1 MQTDE
6 ITEEREA
13 VELSDYEKER
23 GKPMP
28 NIVHGAVQAVMIAG
42 FLAQARDR
50 FLIIGELTLEIP
62 HASSL
67 TPDLAILPKRP
78 LNWGREPARCKEV
91 PISVVEI
98 VSPSQGYQII
108 IDKIDAYFAHGVQ
121 SVWEINPALKY
132 IAIHLPGAKEVR
144 VIQHG
149 EASDPATGLT
159 VKLEEVFA

>member
-6 ITEEREA
+6 ITEEQEA

-28 NIVHGAVQAVMIAG
+28 NMIHGLVQMRLGAQ
-42 FLAQARDR
+42 FLAQATDR
-50 FLIIGELTLEIP
+50 FLIASELTLEILP
-62 HASSL
+62 TSSL
-67 TPDLAILPKRP
+67 TPDLAVLPKRA
-78 LNWGREPARCKEV
+78 LNWGREPARCKDV

-108 IDKIDAYFAHGVQ
+108 VDKIDLYFGHGVQ
-121 SVWEINPALKY
+121 SVWEVNPALKY
-132 IAIHLPGAKEVR
+132 IAIHRPGEKEVR

-159 VKLEEVFA
+159 VRLEEVFA